1 MRSRSALV
9 ELQLSVRLSAEGEL
23 SVRLQEWTHSSPR
36 LEKAK
41 SRPNGPARKRSAP
54 ARPSRPLLLQMWISP
69 EATWIHREVAAGLHR
84 TPNRTIGQSE
94 HCSPCV
100 PQCFRQVT
108 LLMRAIAEGFQAL
121 NVDDMPCKTTSFYA
135 QGVKVRSGE
144 SHFFSDG
151 TWKRVVL
158 TKPADGE
165 IHVRALPDG
174 GAVSLRDGLVLQ
186 VWQERL
192 FGKKGRRVDFEN
204 EIGHFTFTRHES
216 LYNDRLLQTSTDPA
230 LLRVAVTRGWNLR
243 SSAAVGYMKRNAE
256 ATQRLYEEMVET
268 LDTDDEVARRL
279 MLLRGITD
287 EGVLLAAI
295 QRGAGLHVALPR
307 LAEIATKDTVA
318 RAIDQ
323 AVDRWSAKI
332 VSGCCRTLPVPTIA
346 QALSL
351 MLKRLADADTGSKQ
365 ELEETVRAFVI
376 GSEDLNVVNSAP
388 SVIAATLLLM
398 DQGVEF
404 PYSVMKSRGH
414 LRARLHPLFNQ
425 PLDVWKR
432 VGAQTPNGA
441 ERVLKRRGR
450 IACVLELP
458 RDASELV
465 ELLDHEDI
473 AVRRAAL
480 ERLDDPERWSQAL
493 GGEWQGYLAER
504 APLEVLE
511 ALIRESFDDDLQGT
525 CIRVARER
533 GCSDVATKAATTCSP
548 QGLHTATHSKSAAE
562 IEAVLQ
568 AAFAAEVELGGSS
581 SSRRIIGEVV
591 ARTRS
596 YERLRSLSQ
605 DIADTDEVQDFPRIN
620 KRLRELELSEIAWQ
634 AARTAET
641 AMARGAV
648 KQMQAQDL
656 LWEMNSEPAL
666 SRYAGERLVE
676 IAATKEP
683 F

>member
-1 MRSRSALV
+1 
-9 ELQLSVRLSAEGEL
+9 
-23 SVRLQEWTHSSPR
+23 
-36 LEKAK
+36 
-41 SRPNGPARKRSAP
+41 
-54 ARPSRPLLLQMWISP
+54 MWISP

-84 TPNRTIGQSE
+84 TPNHMIGQSE

-100 PQCFRQVT
+100 PQLSRQVA

-121 NVDDMPCKTTSFYA
+121 SVDTMPCKTTSFYA

-144 SHFFSDG
+144 SHFFIDG

-158 TKPADGE
+158 TTPADDE

-174 GAVSLRDGLVLQ
+174 GSVSLRDGLVLQ

-204 EIGHFTFTRHES
+204 ELGHFTSAWHEK
-216 LYNDRLLQTSTDPA
+216 LYADRLLQTSTNPA

-256 ATQRLYEEMVET
+256 ATQQLYDEMLAT

-279 MLLRGITD
+279 MLLRGISD
-287 EGVLLAAI
+287 EGVLLAAV

-351 MLKRLADADTGSKQ
+351 MLKRLADADSGSKQ
-365 ELEETVRAFVI
+365 ELEETVRHFVTC
-376 GSEDLNVVNSAP
+376 SEDPFVVNSPA
-388 SVIAATLLLM
+388 SVVAATLLLM

-404 PYSVMKSRGH
+404 PYSVMKSRG
-414 LRARLHPLFNQ
+414 LLQVRLQPLFKQ

-441 ERVLKRRGR
+441 DRVMKRRGR

-458 RDASELV
+458 RDAVELV
-465 ELLDHEDI
+465 ELLEHEDI
-473 AVRRAAL
+473 AVQRAAL
-480 ERLDDPERWSQAL
+480 ERLDNPELWRKAL
-493 GGEWQGYLAER
+493 DAGERQGYLAER

-511 ALIRESFDDDLQGT
+511 ALIRESSDDDLQGT

-548 QGLHTATHSKSAAE
+548 QGLHTAKHSKSAAE
-562 IEAVLQ
+562 VEAVLQ
-568 AAFAAEVELGGSS
+568 AACAAQDERGSS
-581 SSRRIIGEVV
+581 SWRMSLRIIDEVV
-591 ARTRS
+591 TRTQDHNQ
-596 YERLRSLSQ
+596 LRWLSENIPDPDKAQ
-605 DIADTDEVQDFPRIN
+605 YFMPRIN
-620 KRLRELELSEIAWQ
+620 ARLRDLELSEIAWQ
-634 AARTAET
+634 AVRTGET

-666 SRYAGERLVE
+666 SRYAGERL
-676 IAATKEP
+676 IALLTFPEP